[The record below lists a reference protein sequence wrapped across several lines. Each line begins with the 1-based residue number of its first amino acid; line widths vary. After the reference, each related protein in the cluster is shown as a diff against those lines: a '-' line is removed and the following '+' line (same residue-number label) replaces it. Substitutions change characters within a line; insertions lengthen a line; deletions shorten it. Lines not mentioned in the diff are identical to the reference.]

1 MPGPVSDAFD
11 PEFGTGSNA
20 AAVHDAI
27 VHVRDYL
34 VTARLGA
41 ALQPILEVIDGP
53 QGKSYAVVLSVREL
67 RIIRFA
73 LNRALESI

>member
-1 MPGPVSDAFD
+1 MPGPVSDSSD

-27 VHVRDYL
+27 VQVREYL

-41 ALQPILEVIDGP
+41 ALQNIVEVVDGP
-53 QGKSYAVVLSVREL
+53 QGKSYAVVLTVREL

-73 LNRALESI
+73 LNRALESL